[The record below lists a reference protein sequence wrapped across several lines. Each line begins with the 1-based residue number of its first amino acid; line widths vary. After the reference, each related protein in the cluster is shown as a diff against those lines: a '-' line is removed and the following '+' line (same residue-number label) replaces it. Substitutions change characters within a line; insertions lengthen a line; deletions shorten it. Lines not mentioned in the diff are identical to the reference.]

1 LSYFYLLKSAVKNFD
16 FSASSFF
23 VKSLFNESVDDIEWL
38 AAEVSI
44 FEVGW
49 WWKVEGGMSN
59 PN

>member
-1 LSYFYLLKSAVKNFD
+1 VKNFD

-23 VKSLFNESVDDIEWL
+23 VKSLFNESVDDIIASL